1 MADNHSPLHQ
11 FEIQSIIPIEIGG
24 VNVSF
29 TNSALMMV
37 IGLVAISILFM
48 LATRNRLVIPN
59 RSQGM
64 AEVIYQFIG
73 SIVKDTVGSEG
84 LKYFPFIFTLFM
96 FVMACNVIGMLPYSF
111 TATSHII
118 VTFALAMVVFIG
130 VTVIGFA
137 RHGLHFFSFFL
148 PAGTPW
154 WLAPLM
160 VLIELFAYLAR
171 PVSLS
176 IRLAANMVAGHV
188 LLKVIAGFVVAM
200 GVQTGY
206 IPIPFM
212 ILLTGFEIFIALL
225 QAYIFTILTCVYLND
240 AIHMH

>member
-48 LATRNRLVIPN
+48 VAMRSRLLIPS
-59 RSQGM
+59 RAQGM
-64 AEVIYQFIG
+64 AEVIYQFVG

-137 RHGLHFFSFFL
+137 RHGLHFLSFFL

-188 LLKVIAGFVVAM
+188 LLKVIAGFAVAM
-200 GVQTGY
+200 GIQSGY